1 MAPVPEAYFP
11 SLDKCFS
18 GDVQLLSW
26 RRAFLYTCNAGC
38 DVDDT
43 GHLSTF
49 LSHPES
55 IQLLSDCLKSF
66 PAPSTKSKSD
76 FESKTAAIHAETTA
90 QGSYDLKEIK
100 ADALWLSQKACID
113 EVSALRT
120 VILEWQNRPGTRLLA
135 RFADE
140 EATSLQGAA
149 GVENFRVSLAGPSFA
164 EIFNKSTRRDD
175 ASDFASEKNRRMRI
189 QNLYLSER
197 VHLVKTARKLLA
209 LHLSDNLDQKTLP
222 STEQNERVSLLR
234 KLGASVFKNKLVG
247 DEWRSQIQSCINAI
261 ESRLKALEGDGG
273 WLGASESSETV
284 EDIWRTT
291 TVEEISHIV
300 QMLFLQLQASADI
313 PSAQLLLSW
322 LRLMANYSFLEPL
335 QVPCEDPVEVL
346 LPLQAF
352 VSLTTLAFMKL
363 PISFPAI
370 IDKTMSNGAS
380 ASKTPYFL
388 SKEDIGQIN
397 EILVNAGADAKT
409 ANPAA
414 FAWGLI
420 LNTMRELAL
429 NDKES
434 RELEQFHSAVDSF
447 QSNTPH
453 SNTDGTSELSLYEEL
468 LENAKT
474 PKYTVD
480 ESIAILTSD
489 ALRLVAFDTIIVL
502 ASKVGATSA
511 VDDILSNC
519 WAREAL
525 LDLIRVAVV
534 YLDYSPEIVES
545 VLAILTGS
553 LTSSTWPLT
562 AVSPGPGDPRSIFL
576 QDDVLMDNIF
586 RIARSRFPYE
596 TVPFLKLS
604 RSLISK
610 DLVNEEGIPSILAE
624 LESMETFTQVLPP
637 EFQAYETIRE
647 DENANFVTLTQ
658 SLPMLNSTGRTK
670 LISNY
675 EPSNALVVTGSS
687 QIPTTTVGQVVSE
700 SRPVVVMWRH
710 QYSCLS
716 YLGSWL
722 EDWNESGG
730 YAAGWG
736 EDAVA
741 EVIGLLADLL
751 IAAKDSY
758 VQDGDNSGPKRILE
772 LASDGL
778 SRQSDVI
785 SLVFEIFERNLSSI
799 GPKAGA
805 DHVLESTI
813 ACLRFICALIAILP
827 GRVWPLLSRSRLLR
841 SEGKGG
847 ILTAIVS
854 AMEVTSGEYPFLLG
868 CVHLFEAIVTDAA
881 SRAVLRRSPNSITGK
896 TTNVSDWTAGV
907 PSHMMRDI
915 LLNFVRTMV
924 EVYNS
929 SINWRFNAPGQK
941 FEINSTLGNT
951 FERILYYAYGAND
964 SAKLDA
970 KVTGIFSSSA
980 TYLVD
985 VLRPKSE
992 ADLPFNPLL
1001 RLIVEGLQTPPTL
1014 YLRYL
1019 FLVERQT
1026 KSTLELSSRLLQAAQ
1041 YLGSSPSLLEKQLF
1055 RATPVLVKLYAL
1067 HDAYRLPVTLLLDT
1081 LISGAALDPENEPPS
1096 LVGHL
1101 GAESSC
1107 LFLDVLSQFDRPLSD
1122 RGLNLAIWRLLSSLI
1137 SKRQQWL
1144 AVYILT
1150 GSSPRQTLR
1159 EDSKKAPAMRGTP
1172 FLKIALDMLS
1182 EIDGLDLQVALAL
1195 LEFVSQAQEHWPWAT
1210 PELRKHPQFFPSLVN
1225 YVSKLK
1231 ISSLSVVDQIFT
1243 TRIAAVIA
1251 DLCTVYLH
1259 SAKEMQDRTFFK
1271 SLIPLVSWYAK
1282 EAVEVPG
1289 YNASLHTNLKK
1300 NFEMRYAGCKL
1311 VDFKRTSLQPRCLGS
1326 EYCYDIHLGKQLLS
1340 YDFAWVGTRNQGF
1353 AQEFERA
1360 NLNLSLVEAQ
1370 VSLLHSWKFFAI
1382 EHCADF
1388 MTDREVQKSMALVV
1402 QRCLEAN
1409 MNGVPQEPIFERIQ
1423 QTRVDFAQ
1431 GLLQRLVE
1439 IGAKGAE
1446 VFGLLRVVW
1455 DTIRTRRATYEEAL
1469 ANDDTEY
1476 YRSLLNVL
1484 FLALQF
1490 HLDTPSRAAP
1500 EALSK
1505 KPEVS
1510 SDLGLV
1516 VEVVKVVVA
1525 QGFRSLTAYL
1535 HEQPDKCAPK
1545 DFAVL
1550 TAILQSCL
1558 QVKNV
1563 DRLYEHMVYHIADN
1577 DTARHATSLFSW
1589 ADQLAVA
1596 GDPVYGEISISFLV
1610 KLSTIPMLAE
1620 HLAVEVVLNRLSTCR
1635 LTNIIRQSKGF
1646 GPFDPVPRM
1655 YTIWTGGFLPLCLNL
1670 LYHVV
1675 RSAPEVAAFLNQFE
1689 GQLQRATESFAAGRT
1704 AVSSGSTTRRI
1715 CLSMASEAYSLAL
1728 ISFILNRFREAGA
1741 SLGVDSEAIQELK
1754 WDKSQVKEDIE
1765 ELLERRQNL
1774 RGRIVA
1780 TNEKEVELWRQKPVN
1795 SASSG
1800 AETRL
1805 EEKIVGELKA
1815 ALVCLGGEEA

>member
-26 RRAFLYTCNAGC
+26 KRAFLYTCNPND
-38 DVDDT
+38 DVDDA
-43 GHLSTF
+43 GSFHAF
-49 LSHPES
+49 LSHPDN
-55 IQLLSDCLKSF
+55 IHLLSNYLKSF
-66 PAPSTKSKSD
+66 PSPSTKSKSD

-100 ADALWLSQKACID
+100 ADALWLSQKASID
-113 EVSALRT
+113 EISALRI
-120 VILEWQNRPGTRLLA
+120 VVLEWQNRPSARLLA

-140 EATSLQGAA
+140 EATSLQDAA

-164 EIFNKSTRRDD
+164 EIFKKSTRRDN
-175 ASDFASEKNRRMRI
+175 ASDFASENSRRIRI
-189 QNLYLSER
+189 QNLYLSEK

-209 LHLSDNLDQKTLP
+209 LHVPHTLDRKALP
-222 STEQNERVSLLR
+222 STQPDDQVSLLR
-234 KLGASVFKNKLVG
+234 NLGASIFKDRLLG
-247 DEWRSQIQSCINAI
+247 DEWRSSIQAGINAI
-261 ESRLKALEGDGG
+261 ENRLKALEGDGG
-273 WLGASESSETV
+273 WLGVSESSEAV
-284 EDIWRTT
+284 EDLWRTT
-291 TVEEISHIV
+291 TVEEISHIL
-300 QMLFLQLQASADI
+300 QMLFLQLQASSEV

-322 LRLMANYSFLEPL
+322 LRLMADYSFLEPL

-363 PISFPAI
+363 PIAFPAI
-370 IDKTMSNGAS
+370 INKTMTNPLP
-380 ASKTPYFL
+380 ASKTPFFL

-397 EILVNAGADAKT
+397 EIFVNSAADMKT

-414 FAWGLI
+414 FVWGLI
-420 LNTMRELAL
+420 LNTLRELAL
-429 NDKES
+429 NDKET

-453 SNTDGTSELSLYEEL
+453 SNTDGTTELSLYEEL
-468 LENAKT
+468 LENART

-480 ESIAILTSD
+480 DSIAILTSD
-489 ALRLVAFDTIIVL
+489 AIRLVAFDTIIAL
-502 ASKVGATSA
+502 ACKVGATSA
-511 VDDILSNC
+511 VDDVVSNC
-519 WAREAL
+519 AAREAL
-525 LDLIRVAVV
+525 LDVIRVAVV

-545 VLAILTGS
+545 VLAILTGPS
-553 LTSSTWPLT
+553 TSSSWPVG
-562 AVSPGPGDPRSIFL
+562 AVSPAPNDPRSIFL

-596 TVPFLKLS
+596 TIPFLKLC
-604 RSLISK
+604 RSLVSK
-610 DLVNEEGIPSILAE
+610 YLVNEEGTPSVLSE
-624 LESMETFTQVLPP
+624 LENMCTFTQVLPP
-637 EFQAYETIRE
+637 DFQAYETIRE
-647 DENANFVTLTQ
+647 DENANFVTLNQ
-658 SLPMLNSTGRTK
+658 SLPMLGSTARARPSSGHQ
-670 LISNY
+670 S
-675 EPSNALVVTGSS
+675 SNALIVTGSS
-687 QIPTTTVGQVVSE
+687 QIPTSTVGQVVSD
-700 SRPVVVMWRH
+700 SRPAVIMWRH

-722 EDWNESGG
+722 EEWNDNGG
-730 YAAGWG
+730 YTSGWG
-736 EDAVA
+736 DDTIA

-751 IAAKDSY
+751 IATKDSF
-758 VQDGDNSGPKRILE
+758 VQDDDNSGAKRILE
-772 LASDGL
+772 LTSDGL
-778 SRQSDVI
+778 SRQSDII
-785 SLVFEIFERNLSSI
+785 SLVFEIFERNLSNI
-799 GPKAGA
+799 GSKAGA
-805 DHVLESTI
+805 ERVLDSTI
-813 ACLRFICALIAILP
+813 ACLRFICALISILP

-854 AMEVTSGEYPFLLG
+854 ALEVTSGEYPFLLG
-868 CVHLFEAIVTDAA
+868 CIRLFEAVVNDAA
-881 SRAVLRRSPNSITGK
+881 SRAVLRRSPNAIAGK
-896 TTNVSDWTAGV
+896 ATNVSDWTASM
-907 PSHMMRDI
+907 PSHMMRGI

-929 SINWRFNAPGQK
+929 SINWRFNALEQK

-985 VLRPKSE
+985 VLRPQSE
-992 ADLPFNPLL
+992 ADLPFNPIL

-1019 FLVERQT
+1019 VLMGNQVR
-1026 KSTLELSSRLLQAAQ
+1026 STLELSTRLLQSAQ
-1041 YLGSSPSLLEKQLF
+1041 YLTSSPSLLEGQLF
-1055 RATPVLVKLYAL
+1055 KATPVLVKLYAM
-1067 HDAYRLPVTLLLDT
+1067 HDIYRLPVTSLLDT
-1081 LISGAALDPENEPPS
+1081 LISGAALDSENEPPS

-1101 GAESSC
+1101 GADSSC
-1107 LFLDVLSQFDRPLSD
+1107 LFLDILSQFDGPLSD
-1122 RGLNLAIWRLLSSLI
+1122 RRLNLAIWRLLSALI

-1150 GSSPRQTLR
+1150 GSSPRQTLK
-1159 EDSKKAPAMRGTP
+1159 EDNQKAPAMRGTP
-1172 FLKIALDMLS
+1172 FLKVALDMLS
-1182 EIDGLDLQVALAL
+1182 NIDGIDLQVALAL

-1210 PELRKHPQFFPSLVN
+1210 PELRKHPQFFMSLVN

-1231 ISSLSVVDQIFT
+1231 ISSLSTMDQIFT
-1243 TRIAAVIA
+1243 TRIAAVVA

-1282 EAVEVPG
+1282 DAVEVSG
-1289 YNASLHTNLKK
+1289 YNASLHANLKK

-1311 VDFKRTSLQPRCLGS
+1311 VDFKRTPLQPRCLGS
-1326 EYCYDIHLGKQLLS
+1326 DYCYDIHLAEKLLS
-1340 YDFAWVGTRNQGF
+1340 YDFAWAGTRNQGF

-1402 QRCLEAN
+1402 QKCLMAN
-1409 MNGVPQEPIFERIQ
+1409 MNGVPQEAIFDRIQ

-1446 VFGLLRVVW
+1446 VFGLLSVVW

-1500 EALSK
+1500 EAISK
-1505 KPEVS
+1505 KPEIS

-1516 VEVVKVVVA
+1516 VEVIKVIVA

-1535 HEQPDKCAPK
+1535 HEQPDKCTPK
-1545 DFAVL
+1545 DFAIL

-1689 GQLQRATESFAAGRT
+1689 GQLQRAAESFAAGRT

-1728 ISFILNRFREAGA
+1728 ISFILNQFREAGA
-1741 SLGVDSEAIQELK
+1741 SIGVDSEAIQELK
-1754 WDKSQVKEDIE
+1754 WDKTQVKEDIE

-1774 RGRIVA
+1774 RSRIAA
-1780 TNEKEVELWRQKPVN
+1780 TSEKELELWRQKPVN
-1795 SASSG
+1795 AASSG
-1800 AETRL
+1800 AENRL